1 MLTFTKT
8 FKIGADPLKGEIEAD
23 PRFKYDPEFLK
34 QQVLPAFL
42 NRVLAALVDLMRDGI
57 DFSCTH
63 KALLDIQAENSHLFQ
78 FCQETGLGYDPN
90 GTVGIGELWERLK
103 AWYIDNGTLTI
114 EVNDKGKEKNVWI
127 DQVRKG
133 DANVK
138 GANQVL
144 ARFLELF
151 PKAKR
156 CHLGNNKM
164 GIQGLAFGISHLSP
178 QISQALGSEL
188 ATNPDAAREI
198 SQLSQFFDS
207 DEKNETEVCNQEPDE
222 RTDLNKR
229 DGSEKLT
236 QLANQP
242 DTVSSPASVM
252 TNPLP
257 NQSLNLANAT
267 AAPSEA
273 TANNIPSP
281 RALAIQILQCQTWV
295 AAVEA
300 MDNVS
305 VAIDQKRVVVFNS
318 LLKHL
323 CLEQRQH
330 LVHLLTAHMQ
340 QEPQDS
346 DAYSWL
352 PQSSHQLKL
361 KALALASASGT
372 NAGSQ

>member
-1 MLTFTKT
+1 
-8 FKIGADPLKGEIEAD
+8 
-23 PRFKYDPEFLK
+23 
-34 QQVLPAFL
+34 
-42 NRVLAALVDLMRDGI
+42 
-57 DFSCTH
+57 
-63 KALLDIQAENSHLFQ
+63 
-78 FCQETGLGYDPN
+78 
-90 GTVGIGELWERLK
+90 
-103 AWYIDNGTLTI
+103 
-114 EVNDKGKEKNVWI
+114 
-127 DQVRKG
+127 
-133 DANVK
+133 
-138 GANQVL
+138 
-144 ARFLELF
+144 
-151 PKAKR
+151 
-156 CHLGNNKM
+156 M

-198 SQLSQFFDS
+198 SQLSQFCDS

-242 DTVSSPASVM
+242 DTVSSPASVV

-273 TANNIPSP
+273 TANNVPSP

-300 MDNVS
+300 IDNVS
-305 VAIDQKRVVVFNS
+305 VAIDKKRVVVFNS

-330 LVHLLTAHMQ
+330 LVHLLAAHMQ

-361 KALALASASGT
+361 KALAQASASGT
-372 NAGSQ
+372 NALSE